1 MTEMMLRDIY
11 DVMHTYA
18 LRNENEVSGDEDS
31 CYVGFKTHIDGTTYC
46 VSMETKYFGT
56 VNHVE
61 FEFPK
66 RIPASKMKEAS
77 RVANELNCRIRFGAF
92 RLVEHNGRV
101 RYCFDTML
109 KHSRVNTDYF
119 AEIVSL
125 SRRTVKEYAPR
136 LLALCE

>member
-11 DVMHTYA
+11 AMMHSYA

-31 CYVGFKTHIDGTTYC
+31 CYVGFKYYIDGTPYS

-56 VNHVE
+56 VNHIE
-61 FEFPK
+61 FNFPK

-77 RVANELNCRIRFGAF
+77 RVANELNCQIRFGTF

-101 RYCFDTML
+101 RYCFDTIL
-109 KHSRVNTDYF
+109 KHSQVNTDYF
-119 AEIVSL
+119 AEIVNL
-125 SRRTVKEYAPR
+125 SKRTMKEYAPR